1 VIAGFVKFLLAMLV
15 AAAGVLV
22 VICAVTGRWPAI
34 ITVRNDVERVS
45 CALAFSDGW
54 TWDVDL
60 EEDQKKFWIFL
71 LGKPD
76 SVDVACRTPVESI
89 AFKHYFCGPRSEYV
103 LTVSPKAGVNN
114 CPIDEIVRQ

>member
-1 VIAGFVKFLLAMLV
+1 MIAATVKFLLAAV
-15 AAAGVLV
+15 IGAAGILV
-22 VICAVTGRWPAI
+22 VICAVTGRWPVM

-45 CALAFSDGW
+45 CALGFSDGW

-60 EEDQKKFWIFL
+60 DEDQKKFWIFV

-76 SVDVACRTPVESI
+76 SVDVACKAPTEVI

-103 LTVSPKAGVNN
+103 LTISPRKALNDCPVDEMVSS
-114 CPIDEIVRQ
+114 